1 MGDGRGAPG
10 LNALMA
16 GVRRMVVVGLGA
28 VLAAAALLALTLLTT
43 RAATP
48 QARAAASSSSPI
60 DLPTSPG
67 DWHGQIDYRALDARL
82 TAMTQDPS
90 MVGLAVAVVEEGR
103 LSFVR
108 GYGVTSVDDGEPVD
122 SETVFRWASLS
133 KTLSGTLSAQ
143 LAAEGVLS
151 LSEPVG
157 AFATSLRLPDQAQQ
171 SLTLEQLLSQRTGL
185 PKNAYDGRLE
195 DGARP
200 AEIRAAMAGVATVCP
215 PGTCHTYQNLTF
227 DTISEVV
234 ADRAHE
240 TLPAAVHKRLLQ
252 PLGMTSATYG
262 MDGLTRAKTWARPHH
277 GQTQLELSEAYY
289 RTPAAAG
296 VNSSIVDLTAWMRA
310 QMGLRPEILPASILA
325 TVQTPRVATA
335 APYGRS
341 TFGRDLSDAGYGLG
355 MRAFT
360 YQGHRIVGHSGGVS
374 GYRSTML
381 FDPATRTGIVML
393 WNSDA
398 NLPFRFQGEF
408 FDLAYGLPF
417 TDRLEL
423 KSVAP
428 QQAAE

>member
-1 MGDGRGAPG
+1 MV
-10 LNALMA
+10 
-16 GVRRMVVVGLGA
+16 GVRRMAVIGLGA
-28 VLAAAALLALTLLTT
+28 VLAAALLALTLLST

-60 DLPTSPG
+60 DLPTSPR

-82 TAMTQDPS
+82 TAMMQDSS

-108 GYGVTSVDDGEPVD
+108 GYGVASLEGGERVD

-143 LAAEGVLS
+143 LEAEGVFS
-151 LSEPVG
+151 LSDPVG

-195 DGARP
+195 DGGRP

-215 PGTCHTYQNLTF
+215 PGACHTYQNLAF

-240 TLPAAVHKRLLQ
+240 TLPAAVHKRLLR

-277 GQTQLELSEAYY
+277 GQTKLELSEAYY

-296 VNSSIVDLTAWMRA
+296 VNSDIVDLAVWMQA
-310 QMGLRPEILPASILA
+310 QMGLRPEVLSPSILT

-341 TFGRDLSDAGYGLG
+341 FGGELSNAGYGLG
-355 MRAFT
+355 MRAFS
-360 YQGHRIVGHSGGVS
+360 YRGHRIVGHSGAVS

-381 FDPATRTGIVML
+381 FDPATRTGIAML

-423 KSVAP
+423 KTSPPREPGRSAD
-428 QQAAE
+428 